1 MDHMEEVRYMKNEN
15 VIKKND
21 FEKYEI
27 IVPFK
32 KIAGRRK
39 VQFLCSELEKK
50 HPCFSDEFTFD
61 SVIKSFSRKG
71 ILQDVLVINKIKL
84 AEYERKRSFSSFS
97 GTGFCVENEASLSD
111 CKNSSLVWK
120 HRFFVNKKIK
130 LLSAFITL
138 FVLVIFLM
146 SVFLSRREYLKLTLA
161 DNNIHEREDFIQP
174 ELNIE
179 KKDKLTEDM
188 ENSDPVAISLFSKVS
203 ESNGKIKKFDWS
215 IESRKGTAFEKMNAF
230 VTGIFPENIE
240 MFSVDAVIYENR
252 IPQMNISYSKEL
264 KSRGNSHTEKN
275 TEDTLII
282 AEKEKAKIIPNSDFN
297 KSLRET
303 LALYGAVL
311 KEEKAPPYHITFI
324 AEGEAVTDLTA
335 LLNDIAQLL
344 LDADRK
350 ITSISINPIQENNLC
365 FGITIENESAKNF
378 DLKLLADY
386 LNLFP
391 FQLNRQIQIKKQEGK
406 VVAPEV
412 NSRTI
417 GEIKKSDNTVV
428 VFYKNEDGK
437 INKKIKE
444 SEVE

>member
-1 MDHMEEVRYMKNEN
+1 MKCLNYLDSLEN
-15 VIKKND
+15 A
-21 FEKYEI
+21 
-27 IVPFK
+27 FK
-32 KIAGRRK
+32 KAKEELNGKAFMTNRKIA
-39 VQFLCSELEKK
+39 
-50 HPCFSDEFTFD
+50 
-61 SVIKSFSRKG
+61 
-71 ILQDVLVINKIKL
+71 NMKL
-84 AEYERKRSFSSFS
+84 
-97 GTGFCVENEASLSD
+97 
-111 CKNSSLVWK
+111 KNGEE
-120 HRFFVNKKIK
+120 FVNKKIK
-130 LLSAFITL
+130 FLSAFITL

-146 SVFLSRREYLKLTLA
+146 SVFLSRREYLKLTLS
-161 DNNIHEREDFIQP
+161 DNNIPEREDFIQP

-188 ENSDPVAISLFSKVS
+188 EKRDSVAISLFSKVS

-252 IPQMNISYSKEL
+252 IPQMNISYSREL

-275 TEDTLII
+275 PEDTLII

-350 ITSISINPIQENNLC
+350 ITSISINPVQKNNLC
-365 FGITIENESAKNF
+365 FGITIENDSAKNF

-391 FQLNRQIQIKKQEGK
+391 FQLNRQIQMKKQEGK
-406 VVAPEV
+406 VAAPEV